1 MPAIQYAAPVS
12 IREMSM
18 DESVQSALRKWPDVP
33 AAYGWL
39 ALDRRGNWLLE
50 GRPLRHARTLAFIN
64 RNYLADAS
72 GAWLFQNG
80 PQQVYVSLAY
90 TPWVLHHRADH
101 APGSPEALST
111 HTGATVSELRSA
123 WVDEEGNLLLDTA
136 LGVGLLD
143 DRDLVGYSPA
153 FCEPSGRPLADTAF
167 TDALARLMAGNPA
180 RLGLRA
186 GDRILPVHPIRRA
199 EVPAHF
205 GFIPEPAPPAP

>member
-1 MPAIQYAAPVS
+1 
-12 IREMSM
+12 M
-18 DESVQSALRKWPDVP
+18 DESVQSALRKWPNVP

-80 PQQVYVSLAY
+80 PQKVYVSLAY
-90 TPWVLHHRADH
+90 TPWILHRRANH

-111 HTGATVSELRSA
+111 HTGTPLSELRSA
-123 WVDEEGNLLLDTA
+123 WVDEEGNLLLDTP

-143 DRDLVGYSPA
+143 DRDLVGYSAA
-153 FCEPSGRPLADTAF
+153 FCDPHGRPLSDTDF
-167 TDALARLMAGNPA
+167 TDALARLMAGEPA
-180 RLGLRA
+180 RVGLR
-186 GDRILPVHPIRRA
+186 DDERIVEVHPIRRA
-199 EVPAHF
+199 DVPAHF
-205 GFIPEPAPPAP
+205 GFIPEPTPPAP